1 MNPSMQ
7 IEFLKSRT
15 PANYSAEK
23 GDLMTY
29 EMIIASIED
38 QIGIIQLNRPEALNA
53 LNDQLLSELADILK
67 RFLQDDEV
75 RCVILTGSEKSFCA
89 GADLKEMV
97 SREPRDMIDRF
108 TSSIFGLLRQCP
120 KPTIAAV
127 SGYCLAGGCE
137 LALACDMIV
146 ASKTAQFGQPEIN
159 VGIIPGAGG
168 TQRWAR
174 IVGKA
179 RAMEIMLTGAPID
192 AQRAVEWGIVNRVV
206 PFDELLSET
215 KKLAATIAAKPA
227 LAVRMAKDA
236 VLKAQDLTLGSGL
249 DYENRLFALLFGTED
264 QKEGMRAFIEKR
276 KPQWKE
282 R

>member
-1 MNPSMQ
+1 
-7 IEFLKSRT
+7 
-15 PANYSAEK
+15 
-23 GDLMTY
+23 MTY
-29 EMIIASIED
+29 DTIFARVED

-53 LNDQLLSELADILK
+53 LNDHLLGELADALK
-67 RFLQDDEV
+67 HFLQDQEV
-75 RCVILTGSEKSFCA
+75 LCIIITGDEKSFCA

-97 SREPRDMIDRF
+97 AREPMDMVDRF

-127 SGYCLAGGCE
+127 SGYCFAGGCE

-146 ASKTAQFGQPEIN
+146 ASKSAQFGQPEIN
-159 VGIIPGAGG
+159 VGIMPGAGG
-168 TQRWAR
+168 TQRWTR
-174 IVGKA
+174 TVGKA

-192 AQRAVEWGIVNRVV
+192 AQKALEWGIVNRVV
-206 PFDELLSET
+206 SFDELLNEA
-215 KKLAATIAAKPA
+215 KKLAATIAAKPG

-236 VLKAQDLTLGSGL
+236 ILKAQDLTLASGL

-276 KPQWKE
+276 KPQWKG

>member
-1 MNPSMQ
+1 
-7 IEFLKSRT
+7 
-15 PANYSAEK
+15 
-23 GDLMTY
+23 MTY
-29 EMIIASIED
+29 EMIIVSIED
-38 QIGIIQLNRPEALNA
+38 HIGIIQLNRPEALNA
-53 LNDQLLSELADILK
+53 LNDHLLSELAEALK
-67 RFLQDDEV
+67 SFNEDDEV
-75 RCVILTGSEKSFCA
+75 RCVILTGSEKSFCS

-97 SREPRDMIDRF
+97 SREPGDMIDRY

-127 SGYCLAGGCE
+127 SGYCLAAGCE

-168 TQRWAR
+168 TQRWPR

-179 RAMEIMLTGAPID
+179 HAMEIMLTGAPID
-192 AQRAVEWGIVNRVV
+192 AQRALEWGIVNRVV
-206 PFDELLSET
+206 SFDELLNEA

-227 LAVRMAKDA
+227 LAARMAKDA

-276 KPQWKE
+276 KPHWKG

>member
-1 MNPSMQ
+1 
-7 IEFLKSRT
+7 
-15 PANYSAEK
+15 
-23 GDLMTY
+23 MTY
-29 EMIIASIED
+29 EMIIVSIED
-38 QIGIIQLNRPEALNA
+38 HIGIIQLNRPEALNA
-53 LNDQLLSELADILK
+53 LNDHLLSELAEALK
-67 RFLQDDEV
+67 SFNEDDEV
-75 RCVILTGSEKSFCA
+75 RCVILTGSEKSFCS
-89 GADLKEMV
+89 GADLKEMF
-97 SREPRDMIDRF
+97 SREPGDMIDRY

-127 SGYCLAGGCE
+127 SGYCLAAGCE

-168 TQRWAR
+168 TQRWPR

-179 RAMEIMLTGAPID
+179 HAMEIMLTGAPID
-192 AQRAVEWGIVNRVV
+192 AQRALEWGIVNRVV
-206 PFDELLSET
+206 SFDELLNEA

-227 LAVRMAKDA
+227 LAARMAKDA

-276 KPQWKE
+276 KPHWKG

>member
-1 MNPSMQ
+1 
-7 IEFLKSRT
+7 
-15 PANYSAEK
+15 
-23 GDLMTY
+23 MTY
-29 EMIIASIED
+29 DTIFARVED

-53 LNDQLLSELADILK
+53 LNDHLLGELADALK
-67 RFLQDDEV
+67 HFLQDQEV
-75 RCVILTGSEKSFCA
+75 LCIIITWDEKSFCA

-97 SREPRDMIDRF
+97 AREPMDMVDRF

-127 SGYCLAGGCE
+127 SGYCFAGGCE

-146 ASKTAQFGQPEIN
+146 ASKSAQFGQPEIN
-159 VGIIPGAGG
+159 VGIMPGAGG
-168 TQRWAR
+168 TQRWTR
-174 IVGKA
+174 TVGKA
-179 RAMEIMLTGAPID
+179 RAMEIILTGAPID
-192 AQRAVEWGIVNRVV
+192 AQRALEWGIVNRVV
-206 PFDELLSET
+206 PFDELLSEA
-215 KKLAATIAAKPA
+215 KKLAATIAAKPG

-236 VLKAQDLTLGSGL
+236 ILKAQDLTLASGL

-276 KPQWKE
+276 KPQWKG

>member
-1 MNPSMQ
+1 
-7 IEFLKSRT
+7 
-15 PANYSAEK
+15 
-23 GDLMTY
+23 MTY
-29 EMIIASIED
+29 DMIIVSIED
-38 QIGIIQLNRPEALNA
+38 HIGIIQLNRPEALNA
-53 LNDQLLSELADILK
+53 LNDHLLSELADILK
-67 RFLQDDEV
+67 SFLQDDEV
-75 RCVILTGSEKSFCA
+75 RCVIISGSEKSFCA

-168 TQRWAR
+168 TQRWTR
-174 IVGKA
+174 TVGKA

-192 AQRAVEWGIVNRVV
+192 AQRALEWGIVNRVV
-206 PFDELLSET
+206 SFDELLNEA
-215 KKLAATIAAKPA
+215 KKLAATIAAKPE

-276 KPQWKE
+276 KPQWKG

>member
-1 MNPSMQ
+1 
-7 IEFLKSRT
+7 
-15 PANYSAEK
+15 
-23 GDLMTY
+23 MTY
-29 EMIIASIED
+29 EMVIASIED
-38 QIGIIQLNRPEALNA
+38 HIGIIQLNRPEALNA
-53 LNDQLLSELADILK
+53 LNDRFLGELADALK
-67 RFLQDDEV
+67 TFIQDDEV
-75 RCVILTGSEKSFCA
+75 RCIIITGSEKSFCA

-97 SREPRDMIDRF
+97 SREPRDMIERF

-120 KPTIAAV
+120 KLTIAAV
-127 SGYCLAGGCE
+127 SGYCFAGGCE

-168 TQRWAR
+168 TQRWTR
-174 IVGKA
+174 TVGKA

-192 AQRAVEWGIVNRVV
+192 AQRALEWGIVNRVV
-206 PFDELLSET
+206 PFDELLSEA
-215 KKLAATIAAKPA
+215 KELAATIASKPA

-276 KPQWKE
+276 KPQWMG

>member
-1 MNPSMQ
+1 
-7 IEFLKSRT
+7 
-15 PANYSAEK
+15 
-23 GDLMTY
+23 MTY
-29 EMIIASIED
+29 HLIIAGIED
-38 QIGIIQLNRPEALNA
+38 HIGIIELNRPEALNA
-53 LNDQLLSELADILK
+53 LNERLLGELADAMK
-67 RFLQDDEV
+67 SFLQNDEV
-75 RCVILTGSEKSFCA
+75 RCIIITGSEKSFCA

-97 SREPRDMIDRF
+97 SRESRDILDRF

-146 ASKTAQFGQPEIN
+146 ASESAQFGQPEVN
-159 VGIIPGAGG
+159 VGIMPGAGG
-168 TQRWAR
+168 TQRWTR

-179 RAMEIMLTGAPID
+179 RAMEIMLTGAPIN
-192 AQRAVEWGIVNRVV
+192 ARKALEWGIVNRVV
-206 PFDELLSET
+206 PFAELRSEAR
-215 KKLAATIAAKPA
+215 KLAAAIAAKPV

-236 VLKAQDLTLGSGL
+236 VLKAQDLTLASGL

-276 KPQWKE
+276 KPQWKG

>member
-1 MNPSMQ
+1 
-7 IEFLKSRT
+7 
-15 PANYSAEK
+15 
-23 GDLMTY
+23 MTY
-29 EMIIASIED
+29 DMIITSIED
-38 QIGIIQLNRPEALNA
+38 HIGIIELNRPEALNA
-53 LNDQLLSELADILK
+53 LNDRLLGELADAVK
-67 RFLQDDEV
+67 VFLQNNEV
-75 RCVILTGSEKSFCA
+75 RGVIITGSEKAFSA

-97 SREPRDMIDRF
+97 LRESRDILDRF
-108 TSSIFGLLRQCP
+108 TSSIFGLLRRSS

-127 SGYCLAGGCE
+127 SGYCFAGGCE

-146 ASKTAQFGQPEIN
+146 ASETAMFGQPEIN

-168 TQRWAR
+168 TQRWTR

-192 AQRAVEWGIVNRVV
+192 ARKALEWGIVNRVV
-206 PFDELLSET
+206 PFEDLLNEA
-215 KKLAATIAAKPA
+215 KRLAATIATKPS

-236 VLKAQDLTLGSGL
+236 ILKAQEMTLESGL
-249 DYENRLFALLFGTED
+249 DYENRLFAMLFGTED

-276 KPQWKE
+276 KPQWKG

>member
-1 MNPSMQ
+1 
-7 IEFLKSRT
+7 
-15 PANYSAEK
+15 
-23 GDLMTY
+23 MTY
-29 EMIIASIED
+29 DTIFARVED

-53 LNDQLLSELADILK
+53 LNDHLLGELADALK
-67 RFLQDDEV
+67 HFLQDEEV
-75 RCVILTGSEKSFCA
+75 LCIIIAGDEKSFCA

-97 SREPRDMIDRF
+97 AREPMDMVDRY

-127 SGYCLAGGCE
+127 SGYCFAGGCE

-146 ASKTAQFGQPEIN
+146 ASKSAQFGQPEIN
-159 VGIIPGAGG
+159 VGIMPGAGG
-168 TQRWAR
+168 TQRWTR
-174 IVGKA
+174 TVGKA

-192 AQRAVEWGIVNRVV
+192 AQKALEWGIVNRVV
-206 PFDELLSET
+206 PFNELLSEA
-215 KKLAATIAAKPA
+215 KKLAATIAAKPG
-227 LAVRMAKDA
+227 LAVRMAKDT

-276 KPQWKE
+276 KPQWKG

>member
-1 MNPSMQ
+1 
-7 IEFLKSRT
+7 
-15 PANYSAEK
+15 
-23 GDLMTY
+23 MTY
-29 EMIIASIED
+29 DTIFARVED

-53 LNDQLLSELADILK
+53 LNDHLLGELADALK
-67 RFLQDDEV
+67 HFLQDEEV
-75 RCVILTGSEKSFCA
+75 LCIIITGDEKSFCA

-97 SREPRDMIDRF
+97 AREPMDMVDRF

-127 SGYCLAGGCE
+127 SGYCFAGGCE

-146 ASKTAQFGQPEIN
+146 ASKSAQFGQPEIN
-159 VGIIPGAGG
+159 VGIMPGAGG

-174 IVGKA
+174 TVGKA
-179 RAMEIMLTGAPID
+179 RAMEIMLTGVPID
-192 AQRAVEWGIVNRVV
+192 AQKALEWGIVNRVV
-206 PFDELLSET
+206 SFDKLLNEA
-215 KKLAATIAAKPA
+215 KKWAATIADKPG

-236 VLKAQDLTLGSGL
+236 ILKAQDLTLASGL

-276 KPQWKE
+276 KPQWKG